1 MAVTK
6 TIAIEGIDGSGK
18 SVQFKLLKQALLD
31 MGYTVS
37 DMEFPVYDSFF
48 GKEVGKFLTGADGV
62 RADEVDAK
70 SMALWFA
77 MDRFKAMQSYK
88 DGETDFLVINR
99 YVLSNAVYQSIRD
112 IDQNKKYDTLEFVYD
127 LEYNVLGLVKPD
139 INLFFDVDQSQAEA
153 NVLKKG
159 FRSYVGEGK
168 DVYEASNSIQH
179 RSREKYLEYAQRYDD
194 IKVVNCMK
202 DGVFLPP
209 EEISKNVLEI
219 LKKNNII

>member
-18 SVQFKLLKQALLD
+18 SVQFKLLKKALLD
-31 MGYTVS
+31 MGYTVA
-37 DMEFPVYDSFF
+37 DMEFPVYDSYF
-48 GKEVGKFLTGADGV
+48 GTQIGRFLTAADGV

-77 MDRFKAMQSYK
+77 MDRFKAMQNYK

-112 IDQNKKYDTLEFVYD
+112 IDANNSYNTLEFVYD

-139 INLFFDVDQSQAEA
+139 INLFFDVEQSQAEA

-168 DVYEASNSIQH
+168 DVYESSNSIQF
-179 RSREKYLEYAQRYDD
+179 RSRERYLEYAKMYDD
-194 IKVVNCMK
+194 IKVVPCMK

-209 EEISKNVLEI
+209 EEISKSVLEI
-219 LKKNNII
+219 LKNSSII

>member
-18 SVQFKLLKQALLD
+18 SVQFKLLKQALID
-31 MGYTVS
+31 MGYSVA

-48 GKEVGKFLTGADGV
+48 GKEVGRFLTAADGV

-77 MDRFKAMQSYK
+77 MDRFSAMQSYK

-112 IDQNKKYDTLEFVYD
+112 IDANKTYDTLEFVYN

-168 DVYEASNSIQH
+168 DVYEASNSIQY
-179 RSREKYLEYAQRYDD
+179 RARKKYLEYAQRYDD
-194 IKVVNCMK
+194 IKVVPCMK
-202 DGVFLPP
+202 NGIFLPP

-219 LKKNNII
+219 LKNNSII

>member
-1 MAVTK
+1 MALTK

-18 SVQFKLLKQALLD
+18 SVQFKLLKQALEN
-31 MGYTVS
+31 MGYTVAS
-37 DMEFPVYDSFF
+37 MEFPVYDSFF
-48 GKEVGKFLTGADGV
+48 GKEVGRFLTAADGV

-77 MDRFKAMQSYK
+77 MDRFKAMQGYK

-112 IDQNKKYDTLEFVYD
+112 IDANKEYDTLEFVYN
-127 LEYNVLGLVKPD
+127 LEYNELGLVKPD
-139 INLFFDVDQSQAEA
+139 LNLFFDVDQSQASK

-168 DVYEASNSIQH
+168 DVYEASNSIQF
-179 RSREKYLEYAQRYDD
+179 RAREKYLEYADRCDD
-194 IKVVNCMK
+194 IKVVSCME
-202 DGVFLPP
+202 DGVFLAP
-209 EEISKNVLEI
+209 EVISEKVLEI
-219 LKKNNII
+219 LKNSSII